1 MANKRKILFFAF
13 HFVDISIFPLFGLF
27 GGADT
32 VDTSCFLWSAHTVTR
47 EAVPK
52 SIEMRTD
59 SHVNLLLRLTKPL
72 KGIAGISASA
82 LRMNSSA
89 TIQAAI
95 DFHFFVFYSFTLNAR
110 HVASAKSHSFNKRYR
125 CRPCCSRDTFC
136 VRINF
141 KIENR
146 NIIVIHGIPFREKWI
161 IAMETIVL
169 CACGK
174 CPHRN
179 LVFCFP
185 SHSVH
190 MCIFSFA
197 HVLPFAQHL
206 PNSHHRDLFIF
217 GHIFSVVRRMRRTV
231 SVIERRQIEYKRNAW
246 HGMAFELK
254 WNFKN
259 KTTIDHSNLP
269 WRNQNPRW
277 KENREKSI
285 LSENAVHR
293 IWYVFQ
299 GRHWPIYRAKNYSQ
313 AHSMQIQIKIERK
326 KLAVGN
332 AARVGPLHSHII
344 PFNAVPRAP
353 TATMSKSILI
363 MESPQSAFLPG
374 CDLRGRRK
382 FY

>member
-89 TIQAAI
+89 TI
-95 DFHFFVFYSFTLNAR
+95 
-110 HVASAKSHSFNKRYR
+110 
-125 CRPCCSRDTFC
+125 
-136 VRINF
+136 RINF